1 MKKRIVSLLLC
12 VFLGTGTL
20 AGCAETPKDSLVK
33 MKGKSSEKNYE
44 EADDTEENTEEEKK
58 QENKEDHKNQ
68 DGNVSGIRKTVN
80 APETVKSEVTDE
92 TGKIKI
98 LTDAKVEIPNA
109 DKASA
114 IQVSQHEFDQEMMDK
129 ITSAFFPDAKIY
141 SASSYYQRTKE
152 DVRKDITEMKG
163 YLSEGN
169 LDPYDMGTD
178 ENGNLLFEINSYIE
192 ELEIEYESAPEKRVL
207 EEVKPAFGAGE
218 EEEMNDYFDS
228 YVEDA
233 DGKEYKYEF
242 KRYNS
247 MPMEVAIERIYKEV
261 KGENTSVNW
270 YEYMGDAPDSPSK
283 EEMEKKIK
291 LSPEDALAIAQ
302 EKVELLEI
310 PNMEM
315 TEWEYAVA
323 WAEDFAQSGDEYKR
337 TAQDFGYVFH
347 YTRKLGNIPITY
359 TMEWG
364 GALEEMDS
372 DMETWGY
379 EVLNI
384 YVGSDGIGK
393 VEFNNLYDI
402 GETKTQQVNLKS
414 FDEIMDIYEKM
425 MLIQNAN
432 MGEDLKSEVFHIDRI
447 TFGYSR
453 IYEPSTD
460 STSGILVPVWDFFG
474 SSTSEYTTGE
484 TYTNDLKYQSYLT
497 INAIDGSVI
506 KRGLGY

>member
-1 MKKRIVSLLLC
+1 
-12 VFLGTGTL
+12 
-20 AGCAETPKDSLVK
+20 
-33 MKGKSSEKNYE
+33 
-44 EADDTEENTEEEKK
+44 
-58 QENKEDHKNQ
+58 
-68 DGNVSGIRKTVN
+68 
-80 APETVKSEVTDE
+80 
-92 TGKIKI
+92 
-98 LTDAKVEIPNA
+98 
-109 DKASA
+109 
-114 IQVSQHEFDQEMMDK
+114 
-129 ITSAFFPDAKIY
+129 
-141 SASSYYQRTKE
+141 
-152 DVRKDITEMKG
+152 
-163 YLSEGN
+163 
-169 LDPYDMGTD
+169 
-178 ENGNLLFEINSYIE
+178 
-192 ELEIEYESAPEKRVL
+192 
-207 EEVKPAFGAGE
+207 
-218 EEEMNDYFDS
+218 
-228 YVEDA
+228 
-233 DGKEYKYEF
+233 
-242 KRYNS
+242 

-359 TMEWG
+359 TVDWG
-364 GALEEMDS
+364 GNLEEMDS

-506 KRGLGY
+506 KRSLGY

>member
-44 EADDTEENTEEEKK
+44 EAADTEENTEEEKK
-58 QENKEDHKNQ
+58 QENKEEHKNQ

-80 APETVKSEVTDE
+80 APETVKSEVSDE

-98 LTDAKVEIPNA
+98 LTDARVEIPNA

-114 IQVSQHEFDQEMMDK
+114 IQVSQHEFNQEMIDK

-141 SASSYYQRTKE
+141 SDKSYYQESKE
-152 DVRKDITEMKG
+152 ELMKQLTEMKG
-163 YLSEGN
+163 YLAEGN
-169 LDPYDMGTD
+169 PDPYGYGTD
-178 ENGNLLFEINSYIE
+178 ENGNFIFDINGYIE
-192 ELEIEYESAPEKRVL
+192 ELESAYESAPETRVL
-207 EEVKPAFGAGE
+207 EEVKPAFGAVE
-218 EEEMNDYFDS
+218 EWDTEDYFGS
-228 YVEDA
+228 HVKTA
-233 DGKEYKYEF
+233 DGKMYAYQF

-247 MPMEVAIERIYKEV
+247 MPMEVSIERAYEEMKE
-261 KGENTSVNW
+261 KNTYSYW
-270 YEYMGDAPDSPSK
+270 YEYNPDDPEAASVDEMK
-283 EEMEKKIK
+283 EKGMVSLEEAQKIAREK
-291 LSPEDALAIAQ
+291 A
-302 EKVELLEI
+302 ELLDI
-310 PNMEM
+310 PDMEM
-315 TEWEYAVA
+315 TEWEYAALVS
-323 WAEDFAQSGDEYKR
+323 ESSISEEE
-337 TAQDFGYVFH
+337 TAREIMDYGYVFH

-359 TMEWG
+359 TVDWG
-364 GALEEMDS
+364 GNLEEMDS

-393 VEFNNLYDI
+393 VEFHNLYDI

-414 FDEIMDIYEKM
+414 FDEIMEIYEKM

-432 MGEDLKSEVFHIDRI
+432 MGEDLKSKEFHIDRI

-474 SSTSEYTTGE
+474 SFTSEYTIGE

-506 KRGLGY
+506 DRGLGY

>member
-1 MKKRIVSLLLC
+1 
-12 VFLGTGTL
+12 
-20 AGCAETPKDSLVK
+20 

-44 EADDTEENTEEEKK
+44 EAADTEENTEEEKK

-114 IQVSQHEFDQEMMDK
+114 IQVSQHEFNQEMMDK

-178 ENGNLLFEINSYIE
+178 ENGNLLFDINSYIE
-192 ELEIEYESAPEKRVL
+192 ELETEYESAPEKRVL
-207 EEVKPAFGAGE
+207 EEVKPAVGAGE

-233 DGKEYKYEF
+233 DGKEYKYQF

-270 YEYMGDAPDSPSK
+270 YEYMGTHRIVRQR
-283 EEMEKKIK
+283 KK
-291 LSPEDALAIAQ
+291 
-302 EKVELLEI
+302 
-310 PNMEM
+310 
-315 TEWEYAVA
+315 W
-323 WAEDFAQSGDEYKR
+323 KR
-337 TAQDFGYVFH
+337 
-347 YTRKLGNIPITY
+347 R
-359 TMEWG
+359 
-364 GALEEMDS
+364 
-372 DMETWGY
+372 
-379 EVLNI
+379 
-384 YVGSDGIGK
+384 
-393 VEFNNLYDI
+393 
-402 GETKTQQVNLKS
+402 
-414 FDEIMDIYEKM
+414 
-425 MLIQNAN
+425 
-432 MGEDLKSEVFHIDRI
+432 
-447 TFGYSR
+447 
-453 IYEPSTD
+453 
-460 STSGILVPVWDFFG
+460 
-474 SSTSEYTTGE
+474 
-484 TYTNDLKYQSYLT
+484 
-497 INAIDGSVI
+497 
-506 KRGLGY
+506 

>member
-44 EADDTEENTEEEKK
+44 EAADTEENTEEKKK

-114 IQVSQHEFDQEMMDK
+114 IQVSQHEFNQEMMDK
-129 ITSAFFPDAKIY
+129 ITSAFFPGAKIY
-141 SASSYYQRTKE
+141 SDKSYYQESKE
-152 DVRKDITEMKG
+152 ELMKKLTEMKG
-163 YLSEGN
+163 YLAEGN
-169 LDPYDMGTD
+169 LDPYEKGTD
-178 ENGNLLFEINSYIE
+178 ENGNLIFDINRYIE
-192 ELEIEYESAPEKRVL
+192 ELESAYESAPETRVL
-207 EEVKPAFGAGE
+207 EEVRPAFGAVE
-218 EEEMNDYFDS
+218 EWDTEDYFGS
-228 YVEDA
+228 HVKTA
-233 DGKEYKYEF
+233 DGKMYAYQF

-247 MPMEVAIERIYKEV
+247 MPMEVSIERAYEELEEK
-261 KGENTSVNW
+261 KQYSYW
-270 YEYMGDAPDSPSK
+270 YEYNVDDPEAVTVDEMK
-283 EEMEKKIK
+283 EKGMMS
-291 LSPEDALAIAQ
+291 LEDAQAIAQ
-302 EKVELLEI
+302 EKVDLLEI

-315 TEWEYAVA
+315 TEWEYAALVS
-323 WAEDFAQSGDEYKR
+323 ESSILEEELVREIMDY
-337 TAQDFGYVFH
+337 GYVFH
-347 YTRKLGNIPITY
+347 YTRSLGNIPITY
-359 TMEWG
+359 TMERG

-425 MLIQNAN
+425 MLIQNAD
-432 MGEDLKSEVFHIDRI
+432 MGEILKSEVFHIDRI

-460 STSGILVPVWDFFG
+460 STRGILVPVWDFFG
-474 SSTSEYTTGE
+474 SFTSEYTTGE

-506 KRGLGY
+506 DRGLGY

>member
-1 MKKRIVSLLLC
+1 MKKRTVSLLLC
-12 VFLGTGTL
+12 VFLGVGTL

-33 MKGKSSEKNYE
+33 MKGKTSEKNYE
-44 EADDTEENTEEEKK
+44 EAADTAENTEEEKK
-58 QENKEDHKNQ
+58 QENKENHKSQ
-68 DGNVSGIRKTVN
+68 EGDVSGIRKAVN
-80 APETVKSEVTDE
+80 APETIKSEATDE

-98 LTDAKVEIPNA
+98 LTDARVEIPNA

-129 ITSAFFPDAKIY
+129 ITSVFFPDAKIY

-152 DVRKDITEMKG
+152 DVRKNITEMKG

-169 LDPYDMGTD
+169 LDPYDMGKD
-178 ENGNLLFEINSYIE
+178 ENGNLLFDINSYIE
-192 ELEIEYESAPEKRVL
+192 ELETEYESAPETRVL

-218 EEEMNDYFDS
+218 EAGNEDYFNS
-228 YVEDA
+228 YVETA
-233 DGKEYKYEF
+233 DGKEYWYRF

-247 MPMEVAIERIYKEV
+247 MPMEVTIERACKELEE
-261 KGENTSVNW
+261 KNQYSYW
-270 YEYMGDAPDSPSK
+270 YEYNVDDPEAVTVDEMK
-283 EEMEKKIK
+283 EKGMMS
-291 LSPEDALAIAQ
+291 LEDAQAIAQ
-302 EKVELLEI
+302 EKADLLEI
-310 PNMEM
+310 PDMEM
-315 TEWEYAVA
+315 TEWEYAALVS
-323 WAEDFAQSGDEYKR
+323 ESSISEEELSREITDY
-337 TAQDFGYVFH
+337 GYVFH
-347 YTRKLGNIPITY
+347 YTRSLGNIPITY
-359 TMEWG
+359 TMERG

-379 EVLNI
+379 EGLNI

-425 MLIQNAN
+425 MLIQNAD
-432 MGEDLKSEVFHIDRI
+432 MGEILKSQVFHIDRI

-453 IYEPSTD
+453 IYEPFTD
-460 STSGILVPVWDFFG
+460 STSGVLVPVWDFFG
-474 SSTSEYTTGE
+474 SFTSEYTEE
-484 TYTNDLKYQSYLT
+484 TYTNDFKYQSYLT

-506 KRGLGY
+506 DRGLGY